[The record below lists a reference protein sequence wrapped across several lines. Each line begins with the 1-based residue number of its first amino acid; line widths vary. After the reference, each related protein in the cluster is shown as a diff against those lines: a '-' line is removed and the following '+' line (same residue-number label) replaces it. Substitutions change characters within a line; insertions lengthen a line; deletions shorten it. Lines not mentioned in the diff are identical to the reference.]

1 MPSVAPVTRAHEPYF
16 LRFFGGLR
24 NVMKTHLR
32 IEIECLRKERK
43 PMNERKRSKAG
54 WVVR

>member
-1 MPSVAPVTRAHEPYF
+1 MPSVAPVTRAHEPYL
-16 LRFFGGLR
+16 LRSFEGLR

-32 IEIECLRKERK
+32 IKMECLRIARK
-43 PMNERKRSKAG
+43 PMNERKRSHEG